1 MIIYISGILAT
12 ALILISLD
20 LFDFHENK
28 ENNQNIGSL
37 ILLGNILESYLIKI
51 GYNIIYV
58 YSVCQIKFNQI
69 KRFVSS
75 PLIKIWNHLNKYL
88 KDNKC
93 IVEVELKILIKI
105 DCNGNIEDT
114 LYFEKDCLH
123 SKLIKDFYENKNHC
137 FVFSDKQENT
147 NCVNKVFYNVFP
159 DSFDYKVSKITFM
172 FVELEYNNN
181 TYTITLKNDN
191 SNYYIVNNTLNQ
203 KFIKYYLKNVL
214 QIKENIN
221 TEEFVYK
228 LSIIDNNANFFT
240 LSSDQDL
247 VLKEDSYEII
257 TNNN

>member
-1 MIIYISGILAT
+1 MIIYISGIIAT
-12 ALILISLD
+12 ALILVSLD
-20 LFDFHENK
+20 LFDFHENN
-28 ENNQNIGSL
+28 ENTGSL
-37 ILLGNILESYLIKI
+37 ILLGKILEPYLMKI
-51 GYNIIYV
+51 GYNIIYM

-75 PLIKIWNHLNKYL
+75 PLIKIWNHLNKFL
-88 KDNKC
+88 KDNKLT
-93 IVEVELKILIKI
+93 VDVDLKILIKI

-123 SKLIKDFYENKNHC
+123 SKLIKNLYENKNYC

-181 TYTITLKNDN
+181 TYTITLKTDN
-191 SNYYIVNNTLNQ
+191 SNYYIVNNSLNQ

-221 TEEFVYK
+221 TEEVVYK
-228 LSIIDNNANFFT
+228 LSIIDNNANFLT
-240 LSSDQDL
+240 LTSDQHL